1 MEERDRYPHGVPC
14 WVDKLQPDVE
24 AALAFYGELFGWE
37 FVGPGPM
44 PPDPAGRYFVAR
56 VRGLDVAGV
65 GSQPPD
71 APPVTSWSTYVSV
84 ASADEAGEKARAAGG
99 RVIVEPFDAPPAGR
113 MAVLA
118 DPEGAVFCVWEARER
133 KGAQLVNDAGAW
145 SWSGLNT
152 RDPERAKA
160 FYAAVFGWEIETM
173 GTGDAEY
180 TMFRV
185 PGYVGGRREQPV
197 SREVVAGMSPMTG
210 DRDDAPHWSIDFWVD
225 DVDAIA
231 RKTGELGGRA
241 VVAAYDTPI
250 ARQAVVADPQ
260 GAMFSVSKVRV
271 PTEAPEEES

>member
-1 MEERDRYPHGVPC
+1 MEHVRCGDERGRGG
-14 WVDKLQPDVE
+14 
-24 AALAFYGELFGWE
+24 GEG
-37 FVGPGPM
+37 GK
-44 PPDPAGRYFVAR
+44 RR
-56 VRGLDVAGV
+56 
-65 GSQPPD
+65 
-71 APPVTSWSTYVSV
+71 
-84 ASADEAGEKARAAGG
+84 G
-99 RVIVEPFDAPPAGR
+99 RVIAEPFDALPAGR

-152 RDPERAKA
+152 RGPERAKA

-173 GTGDAEY
+173 GTGDAEH

-197 SREVVAGMSPMTG
+197 SREVVAGMSPMTV

-225 DVDAIA
+225 NVDAIA
-231 RKTGELGGRA
+231 GKAGELGGRA
-241 VVAAYDTPI
+241 VVAPYDTPI
-250 ARQAVVADPQ
+250 ARQAVLADPQ

-271 PTEAPEEES
+271 PTEPSEGNHERRVSRRVGGVQSSARRRAPACDRVVSCAARLRPWPETTCKR